1 MHWYSKK
8 EKLIRLVPFELLQNV
23 ILCFCIS
30 VIVFRISDWKIGRNS
45 KFVKFFIFFFQT
57 SFSQNTISWHT
68 GKNILRLP
76 YPINL
81 KLSGIPFRIKDF
93 TRSGKNMSS
102 IDPN

>member
-1 MHWYSKK
+1 M
-8 EKLIRLVPFELLQNV
+8 LLF
-23 ILCFCIS
+23 LGYL
-30 VIVFRISDWKIGRNS
+30 IGRLEETPNLLNFLS
-45 KFVKFFIFFFQT
+45 FFFQT